1 MGTAGKGRGG
11 RARGGWAVGPGEG
24 VPGKGA
30 PAPLPFGP
38 LPVASLPIRAAAGGG
53 RGWTGGVW
61 GGGAGGGTWWLLAPA
76 AQHCDAREGR
86 GNRHGGGAGER
97 NGDGQAVRHGAGG
110 NVRAR
115 SLGRAEHAGTRQQ
128 ALGGETR
135 WGGGL
140 QDEGASVDGEGARGG
155 RGADGRPW
163 GGGRTESRETESRE
177 RESRERESREGGRGR
192 GGAGYGLVDS
202 PPAALQDSQTCKAGR
217 APKLYLYRNTRT
229 HPGPCTCPAAPPAPY
244 VRAQDEYG
252 LQRGA
257 ATGLGAMLIRE
268 NACITLSP
276 MCAGLRM
283 LSSVSVIDMGRS

>member
-1 MGTAGKGRGG
+1 M
-11 RARGGWAVGPGEG
+11 
-24 VPGKGA
+24 
-30 PAPLPFGP
+30 
-38 LPVASLPIRAAAGGG
+38 
-53 RGWTGGVW
+53 
-61 GGGAGGGTWWLLAPA
+61 
-76 AQHCDAREGR
+76 
-86 GNRHGGGAGER
+86 
-97 NGDGQAVRHGAGG
+97 
-110 NVRAR
+110 RAR

-128 ALGGETR
+128 VLGGETR

-140 QDEGASVDGEGARGG
+140 QDEGASADGEGARGG
-155 RGADGRPW
+155 RGADGRPGAEGGQSQGRQSQGRESQGREA
-163 GGGRTESRETESRE
+163 GGGGERVTGWSRPPH
-177 RESRERESREGGRGR
+177 
-192 GGAGYGLVDS
+192 S